1 MAKTKVRKMLG
12 TADAPYS
19 LSLMRLI
26 ETQSKTTL
34 VTWCLRY
41 SQENIL
47 PIYAV
52 LHPEDGRPRALLAA
66 MQAWLDGKIKFP
78 AVKEQILAIHAA
90 ARQADGDPAAQ
101 AALRALGQ
109 AASTIHMA
117 SHALGLLFYGA
128 AARAYK
134 ELGID
139 ASKEA
144 YESYAAAEAAR
155 LEATLR
161 ELAVTDEKNP
171 VKVKWYC

>member
-90 ARQADGDPAAQ
+90 ARQADGEPAA
-101 AALRALGQ
+101 Q
-109 AASTIHMA
+109 AASTIHMV
-117 SHALGLLFYGA
+117 SHALGLLFYGT